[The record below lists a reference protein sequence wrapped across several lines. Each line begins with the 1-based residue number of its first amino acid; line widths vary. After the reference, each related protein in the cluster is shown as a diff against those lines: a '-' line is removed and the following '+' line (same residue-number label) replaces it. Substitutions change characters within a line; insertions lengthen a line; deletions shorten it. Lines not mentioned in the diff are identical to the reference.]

1 MAGTLCKRSDFI
13 QYPESLSIVAG
24 EQVTIIIYLCIVH
37 IINCMHLCEH
47 SFVQRSVYHLKAFVC
62 HLGDTMKSGHYIA
75 YVTDST
81 SWFKMDDY
89 QV

>member
-1 MAGTLCKRSDFI
+1 
-13 QYPESLSIVAG
+13 
-24 EQVTIIIYLCIVH
+24 
-37 IINCMHLCEH
+37 MHLCEH

-81 SWFKMDDY
+81 SWMITRYSMCTLQLLGKICSILVLVIFILLGS
-89 QV
+89 